1 MVYCTLSSSLF
12 FAWLEIT
19 LSLWPWI
26 RILLWESCNLLQFK
40 PDYKSRFLICPNL
53 TVSNIKLGGWQINY
67 WIWTCLKK
75 IQLLANF
82 CQWFVTDCLYSLCFT
97 SIPYLVSYAVWR
109 PLFACA
115 RMTFRWRAC
124 RCWATLWTL
133 PPPRTTYRRTLCS
146 SSSSRTMSTS
156 SGQRAS
162 SPMTGQLLKVF
173 VWVFVDCV
181 WGMLDSNL
189 GPRMIL

>member
-1 MVYCTLSSSLF
+1 MLY
-12 FAWLEIT
+12 IH
-19 LSLWPWI
+19 
-26 RILLWESCNLLQFK
+26 
-40 PDYKSRFLICPNL
+40 
-53 TVSNIKLGGWQINY
+53 TV
-67 WIWTCLKK
+67 
-75 IQLLANF
+75 
-82 CQWFVTDCLYSLCFT
+82 
-97 SIPYLVSYAVWR
+97 YLVSYAVWR
-109 PLFACA
+109 PLLNVVACA

-173 VWVFVDCV
+173 VWVFVVCWIRTWFRVWYSRCCV
-181 WGMLDSNL
+181 GRSLGIYSSSCVFMEEYLFIGSLKQLVLTFCMKTWFFITFTCSSIQLLILILFFWITYRIMLYKIKWYKNVKN
-189 GPRMIL
+189 